1 MILKYYS
8 FENYFFN
15 PKVMTELGVVE
26 SEETFY
32 ETLFEKWKEYLHRLS
47 SGKHL
52 TEVLG
57 FEMQSISDI
66 KAHMEEIRIYMR
78 GHNMFDCFYGRFKK
92 EENELLSRYV
102 ALAPREEFADILDAI
117 DLFVYLRVER
127 YESLRVICYK
137 TRKEIL

>member
-1 MILKYYS
+1 
-8 FENYFFN
+8 
-15 PKVMTELGVVE
+15 MTELGVVE

-66 KAHMEEIRIYMR
+66 KAHMEEIKIYLR
-78 GHNMFDCFYGRFKK
+78 GHNLY
-92 EENELLSRYV
+92 
-102 ALAPREEFADILDAI
+102 DIFMEDTKI
-117 DLFVYLRVER
+117 
-127 YESLRVICYK
+127 
-137 TRKEIL
+137 RKRNS